1 MVNKYKKAVRQLWQ
15 GRCIVSVLED
25 VENEDNGRTEQ
36 REKTLFADVPCRLS
50 FDKVESTAQV
60 EHASRKGQNVTLIIG
75 SEYKIPEGSKITVT
89 QLGVTREYERSGASA
104 VYSTHQEV
112 PLVLKKEWA

>member
-1 MVNKYKKAVRQLWQ
+1 MVEKYKNAIKSLWK
-15 GRCIVSVLED
+15 GRCTVSILED
-25 VENEDNGRTEQ
+25 YENEDNGRTLQ
-36 REKTLFADVPCRLS
+36 RDKTLFADVPCRLS
-50 FDKVESTAQV
+50 FDKVESTVEV

-89 QLGVTREYERSGASA
+89 QLGVTREYERSGTPA
-104 VYSTHQEV
+104 VYSIHQEV